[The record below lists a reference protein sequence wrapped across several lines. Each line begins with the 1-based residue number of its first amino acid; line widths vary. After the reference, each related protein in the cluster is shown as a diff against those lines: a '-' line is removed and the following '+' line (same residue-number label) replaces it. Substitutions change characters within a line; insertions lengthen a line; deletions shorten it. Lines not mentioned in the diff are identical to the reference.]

1 MNPDESRERRLPE
14 EWEIG
19 QSLVSKRRYFS
30 PYEALMSA
38 PPGYEP
44 EISQLEILHLR
55 DIINDA
61 IEGTLTPLE
70 LWVFNA
76 LVVERK
82 SLRSLGHQI
91 GRPKT
96 TVARIRD
103 NAIKKVRQG
112 LKEHPAIIDYLENQ

>member
-1 MNPDESRERRLPE
+1 
-14 EWEIG
+14 
-19 QSLVSKRRYFS
+19 
-30 PYEALMSA
+30 MSTPA
-38 PPGYEP
+38 GYEP

-61 IEGTLTPLE
+61 IEDTLTPLE

-76 LVVERK
+76 VVVERK
-82 SLRSLGHQI
+82 SLRSLGSQI

-103 NAIKKVRQG
+103 NAIKKVRRS
-112 LKEHPAIIDYLENQ
+112 LKDHPAIIDYLENQ

>member
-1 MNPDESRERRLPE
+1 
-14 EWEIG
+14 
-19 QSLVSKRRYFS
+19 
-30 PYEALMSA
+30 MSA

-82 SLRSLGHQI
+82 SLRSLGLQI

-103 NAIKKVRQG
+103 NAIKKVRQS